1 MAERSAVVSWRRA
14 HHGHLLRSVRETR
27 PCRTNPSRRPWR
39 YGRGRGCRTN
49 SLLACIWP
57 PKPGSGRIWAGRRF
71 SPLKRPSAG
80 QITLK
85 RTFLRQNVIWPDQY
99 QSIAE
104 TWAVREIRPCRTK
117 SIAETMAVRETPAL
131 PNQFIAETVAVRET
145 PGLPYRTFTPLDF
158 HARAGSAQKSHVFLC
173 RTCCIGVGLPV
184 LLPRRAGFP
193 RRSVRRGG
201 ILRDKLRETPV
212 SLCATI
218 KVLFL
223 MLVLSAEE

>member
-1 MAERSAVVSWRRA
+1 MWESLDVAERSAVVSWRRA
-14 HHGHLLRSVRETR
+14 HHGYLPRSVRETR

-39 YGRGRGCRTN
+39 YGEGRVCRTN

-99 QSIAE
+99 QSIVE
-104 TWAVREIRPCRTK
+104 TGSA
-117 SIAETMAVRETPAL
+117 
-131 PNQFIAETVAVRET
+131 RET
-145 PGLPYRTFTPLDF
+145 PGLPCRTFTPPDF
-158 HARAGSAQKSHVFLC
+158 HAREGSAQKSHVFLC
-173 RTCCIGVGLPV
+173 RACCIGVGLPV

-193 RRSVRRGG
+193 RRSARCGG

-212 SLCATI
+212 SHCATI